1 MKLKKIELRNWGR
14 YPSVTLDV
22 DSPKEKPV
30 VLIRAKNDRG
40 KTTFFYAIKYAL
52 YGKKG
57 LASHKN
63 QNNPQDWITHQSAA
77 QGDGEMFVELTIEHG
92 NVEYRI
98 QRKQKFFQTNTGDK
112 INSDGDEE
120 LNIFDE
126 SGPSS
131 AAGKTKPNKDN
142 WINGHLLPADA
153 SQFFFFDGEDIKRY
167 TDEQEDHVEKAILRV
182 LGIKALTN
190 AKDDLFNLQVV
201 FNENYNK
208 KIREKSRDTKTKEVL
223 ETKEKKIEEQKTVI
237 EHLQGAQ
244 KQSRIVKEGYTKQL
258 LSFEA
263 VKEKIKQRE
272 QITDTNENLRTQLND
287 EKNTLKN
294 LRSISSLLLLDPLLK
309 IIDKTE
315 ENPPSKD
322 QWESQTAQHIIN
334 KKFTKCVC
342 ETKIDSSIKGILK
355 EKVLELKPNPQAAL
369 KRFVESTIG
378 RTLPDKK
385 RADLEHAIQDQV
397 RIQAEID
404 ANDTSI
410 NNLNKEIG
418 LSTDAANL
426 IPVLRDKEKKAYDE
440 EVQYGRDLERAIDQQ
455 AELDKE
461 AGLLRKKLLQAIQ
474 STEVTEAEHQ
484 KDFVIKLTDS
494 MKKCIDAYFNERK
507 PELEK
512 LVSDVFLSLTNNK
525 KLYSGVIVKDNFELA
540 LKHFNGT
547 TLPAYQYGPSAGA
560 AQIVATSL
568 IAGLN
573 KFSTHKAPVII
584 DTPLG
589 RLDDVHRTNILKY
602 YNEMSEQGVIILY
615 TPTEINDNDQV
626 ILEDYVSH
634 HYQIIELPDQ
644 PALSN
649 IQKYE
654 GRN

>member
-1 MKLKKIELRNWGR
+1 MKLKTIELCNWGR

-22 DSPKEKPV
+22 DTTKEHNV

-57 LASHKN
+57 LESHKN
-63 QNNPQDWITHQSAA
+63 QNLPQQWITHQSAA
-77 QGDGEMFVELTIEHG
+77 QGDGEMYVELTIEHG
-92 NVEYRI
+92 NTEYRI
-98 QRKQKFFQTNTGDK
+98 QRRQKFFQTNTGDR
-112 INSDGDEE
+112 ITADGDEE

-126 SGPSS
+126 QGPSS
-131 AAGKTKPNKDN
+131 AAGKSRKNKED
-142 WINGHLLPADA
+142 WINGHLLPVDA

-190 AKDDLFNLQVV
+190 ARDDLFNLQVV

-208 KIREKSRDTKTKEVL
+208 KLREKSRDVKTKEQL
-223 ETKEKKIEEQKTVI
+223 ASKEQRMLEQKTVI
-237 EHLQGAQ
+237 GHLEGARNQ
-244 KQSRIVKEGYTKQL
+244 AKTVRENYTKQL

-272 QITDTNENLRTQLND
+272 QITDTNENLKTQLND

-294 LRSISSLLLLDPLLK
+294 LRSISSLLLLHPLLK
-309 IIDKTE
+309 IIDDTE

-322 QWESQTAQHIIN
+322 QWESQTAQHMII

-342 ETKIDSSIKGILK
+342 DTKIDSKINGILK
-355 EKVLELKPNPQAAL
+355 DKVLELKPNPQAAL
-369 KRFVESTIG
+369 KRFVESTLG

-410 NNLNKEIG
+410 GNLEKEIG
-418 LSTDAANL
+418 LATDAANL
-426 IPVLRDKEKKAYDE
+426 IPVLHDKEHKADE
-440 EVQYGRDLERAIDQQ
+440 EYIQFGRDLERAIDQQ
-455 AELDKE
+455 EELDKD
-461 AGLLRKKLLQAIQ
+461 AGLLRKKLQQAIE
-474 STEVTEAEHQ
+474 STEVTEAERQ
-484 KDFVIKLTDS
+484 KDFVVKVTDS
-494 MKKCIDAYFNERK
+494 MKKCIDAYFKERK
-507 PELEK
+507 PQLEK
-512 LVSDVFLSLTNNK
+512 LVSNVFLSLTNNK
-525 KLYSGVIVKDNFELA
+525 KLYAGIIVKDNFELA

-573 KFSTHKAPVII
+573 QYSTKKAPVVI

-602 YNEMSEQGVIILY
+602 YNEMSDQVIILY
-615 TPTEINDNDQV
+615 TPTEINDHDQV
-626 ILEDYVSH
+626 ILEDYVKH

-644 PALSN
+644 PALSK
-649 IQKYE
+649 IIPYE
-654 GRN
+654 VLN

>member
-22 DSPKEKPV
+22 DSPKDKPV

-63 QNNPQDWITHQSAA
+63 QNLPQDWITHQSAA
-77 QGDGEMFVELTIEHG
+77 QGDGEMFVELTIEHE

-98 QRKQKFFQTNTGDK
+98 QRKQKFWQTNTGDK

-131 AAGKTKPNKDN
+131 TVGKGKANKDN

-272 QITDTNENLRTQLND
+272 QISDTNENLNTQLVD

-322 QWESQTAQHIIN
+322 QWESQTAQHMII

-342 ETKIDSSIKGILK
+342 DTKIDSSINGILK

-410 NNLNKEIG
+410 ANLNKEIG

-525 KLYSGVIVKDNFELA
+525 KLYAGVIVKDNFELA

-547 TLPAYQYGPSAGA
+547 MLPAYQYGPSAGA

-654 GRN
+654 GQN